1 MGSFEGDFDLFALFC
16 EHNGECALFSLAAK
30 RTQAVRELM
39 ERLLL
44 WTGRIFGCLHHVCV
58 FGTEF
63 AGACFFFFKN
73 NALLI
78 F

>member
-16 EHNGECALFSLAAK
+16 EHDGNCALFSLAAK

-39 ERLLL
+39 KRLLL
-44 WTGRIFGCLHHVCV
+44 WTGRIFGVSASCVCV
-58 FGTEF
+58 RDRV
-63 AGACFFFFKN
+63 CSCMFFFKN